1 VAKLRAV
8 IIGATGLAG
17 QQFIAALR
25 AHPHLEL
32 AGLAASPRNAGKSY
46 ADALR
51 SPNGMMGW
59 FLPEP
64 LPADVAR
71 MTVQSGAEVR
81 AQDYDLAFSAV
92 EADVARELEPRLAQH
107 IPVVSAA
114 SAFRYDEDVPLLI
127 PPVNADHAP
136 LIREQRKRRGTRG
149 FIVPIPNC
157 TTAGLAI
164 TLAPLQQHFGV
175 QAVLMTSLQAMSG
188 SGRSPGVIGLD
199 ITDNVIPHIPKEEHK
214 VEVETKKILGALQG
228 GAIRPLD
235 VKVSCTCTRV
245 PVIEGHTES
254 VFVSLRK
261 RASVEEVARVMREW
275 RGAEGT
281 GRLPSAPERWIE
293 VNDDP
298 FRPQPRLDRDAHGGM
313 ATTVGRIREDGVL
326 ENGLKYVLVSHNT
339 KMGAAKGAVLV
350 AELLHA
356 QGLLSSE
363 GR

>member
-1 VAKLRAV
+1 MAKLRAV

-25 AHPHLEL
+25 SHPFLEL

-51 SPNGMMGW
+51 APSGMMGW
-59 FLPEP
+59 FLTEP
-64 LPADVAR
+64 LPEEVASMPVQNGAD
-71 MTVQSGAEVR
+71 VR
-81 AQDYDLAFSAV
+81 AQDYDLAFTAV

-107 IPVVSAA
+107 IPVVSTA

-136 LIREQRKRRGTRG
+136 LVREQRRRRGTKG

-157 TTAGLAI
+157 TVMGLAI
-164 TLAPLQQHFGV
+164 TLAPLHQHFGV
-175 QAVLMTSLQAMSG
+175 RAVLMTSLQAMSG
-188 SGRSPGVIGLD
+188 AGRSPGVIGLD
-199 ITDNVIPHIPKEEHK
+199 ITDNVIPFIPKEEQK
-214 VEVETKKILGALQG
+214 VEVEAKKILGTFDG
-228 GAIRPLD
+228 GASVHPLD

-245 PVIEGHTES
+245 PVLEGHTES
-254 VFVSLRK
+254 VFVSLAR
-261 RASVEEVARVMREW
+261 RATVQDAARVMREW

-281 GRLPSAPERWIE
+281 DRLPSAPGSWIQ
-293 VNDDP
+293 VHDDP
-298 FRPQPRLDRDAHGGM
+298 FRPQPRLDRDAQGGM
-313 ATTVGRIREDGVL
+313 ATTVGRLREDEVL

-339 KMGAAKGAVLV
+339 KMGAARGAVLV

-356 QGLLSSE
+356 RGLLA
-363 GR
+363 G